1 MSNDASLDVIFISN
15 RHYSTPLSMICGCKR
30 SNVSYSIVRIQA
42 VFVPQI
48 SIIYRPMLTI
58 YTRLSLTTDFIE
70 ERLAIIRKL
79 KRIDIED
86 FINFRSSSVY
96 VTASSNLSLLEER
109 HVPNFRWGLMSSG
122 VSMGEVSTVLKE
134 QLL

>member
-1 MSNDASLDVIFISN
+1 
-15 RHYSTPLSMICGCKR
+15 MICGCKR
-30 SNVSYSIVRIQA
+30 SNVSYSIVRVET

-48 SIIYRPMLTI
+48 SIVYWPMLTI

-109 HVPNFRWGLMSSG
+109 HVANFRWGLMSSG

-134 QLL
+134 QFL